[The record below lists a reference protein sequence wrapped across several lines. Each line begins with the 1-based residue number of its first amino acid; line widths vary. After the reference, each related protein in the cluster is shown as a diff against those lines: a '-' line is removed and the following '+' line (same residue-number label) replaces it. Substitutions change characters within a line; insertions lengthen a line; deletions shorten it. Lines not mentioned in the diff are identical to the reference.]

1 MEKKMK
7 ESFAPS
13 IVTKTGEVYYP
24 TGDEWLFF
32 FALSGCDWAK
42 EALREKEAEFKRKQM
57 ETA

>member
-1 MEKKMK
+1 MK